1 MHSSIPIVAI
11 LSSRDG
17 KVTLSVF
24 IITEVSCEDVSDGS
38 TEVESRKE
46 ENEGVLSD
54 SDVGK

>member
-1 MHSSIPIVAI
+1 MAI

>member
-1 MHSSIPIVAI
+1 MHSSI
-11 LSSRDG
+11 
-17 KVTLSVF
+17 LSVF

-46 ENEGVLSD
+46 ENEDVLSD